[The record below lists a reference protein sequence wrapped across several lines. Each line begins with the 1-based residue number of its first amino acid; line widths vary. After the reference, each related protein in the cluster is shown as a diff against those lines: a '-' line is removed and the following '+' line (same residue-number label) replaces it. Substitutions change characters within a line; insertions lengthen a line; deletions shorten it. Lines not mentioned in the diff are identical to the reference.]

1 VVGVIGCDGC
11 YGNSVLRGDRMMVA
25 QDRNSDNWRSQATRA
40 IGFYC
45 EQMSFA
51 KPEEVQKKRD
61 WKNN

>member
-1 VVGVIGCDGC
+1 
-11 YGNSVLRGDRMMVA
+11 MMVA

-61 WKNN
+61 WKNNYLPYHNPDFVPRTV